1 MYTFLSVLYLILVII
16 MIIVVLMQEPRES
29 GLSAAFGGMQQIL
42 GVRGIPTFFTRLTWG
57 LGAAFMILSLILAVI
72 NNPAHRAVK
81 TPRASESAPMEQKVK
96 ETQNQKVPQIPQEG
110 R

>member
-1 MYTFLSVLYLILVII
+1 MYTFLSILYLILVII
-16 MIIVVLMQEPRES
+16 MIVVILMQEPRES
-29 GLSAAFGGMQQIL
+29 GLSPALGGMQQIL

-57 LGAAFMILSLILAVI
+57 LGATFMILSLVLAML

-81 TPRASESAPMEQKVK
+81 TPKASQTAPIEQKVQ
-96 ETQNQKVPQIPQEG
+96 EPQEQEIPQIPQQG